1 MKAVQTEITHAV
13 NSPVAVVHRNEPYF
27 KSPFHYHPELE
38 LVYVKEGFGKRI
50 IGEKLENFTEGD
62 MVLLGSNLPHIW
74 QNDDI
79 FFKGI
84 PSLKSSAIVAYFNKE
99 IFTKDFYELKEAAR
113 LADLF
118 ERAQRGIK
126 IIGNTQKLIA
136 GKMNAL
142 ADTSGFE
149 RIILLLEILHN
160 LSTSKE
166 VEYISAENYCTT
178 IHNGKGDRLTHVYK
192 FISENYSQDIRLEDI
207 ARVAHLTQP
216 AFCRLFKQRTSK
228 HFVEYLNEVRISKA
242 CKQLI
247 ESDFNISEIAFQSG
261 YKTLSNF
268 NKVFKNITGNSPKE
282 YRKKIVSSEL

>member
-1 MKAVQTEITHAV
+1 MKAVQTEITQTIH
-13 NSPVAVVHRNEPYF
+13 SPIAVVSRNEPYF

-50 IGEKLENFTEGD
+50 IGEKLENFGNGD
-62 MVLLGSNLPHIW
+62 MVFIGSNLPHIW

-99 IFTKDFYELKEAAR
+99 VFAKDFYELKETAI
-113 LADLF
+113 LNDLF
-118 ERAQRGIK
+118 ERAQRGIRILGK
-126 IIGNTQKLIA
+126 TQNHVAK
-136 GKMNAL
+136 KMDEL
-142 ADTSGFE
+142 AEITGFE
-149 RIILLLEILHN
+149 RILLLLEILHTI
-160 LSTSKE
+160 STSKE
-166 VEYISAENYCTT
+166 VEYISRENSAATM
-178 IHNGKGDRLTHVYK
+178 HNGKGDRLSHVYK
-192 FISENYSQDIRLEDI
+192 FVAENYSHDIRLEDI

-216 AFCRLFKQRTSK
+216 AFCRLFKQRTGK

-268 NKVFKNITGNSPKE
+268 NKVFKNITSYSPKE
-282 YRKKIVSSEL
+282 YRKKIVSSE